1 MATDAAGHIAVPL
14 CWGGLLGGPGH
25 GVASWGG
32 VQPARYVVY
41 LHVLI
46 YAVILIYQ
54 VICMMYRH

>member
-1 MATDAAGHIAVPL
+1 MAADVAGHIVVPL
-14 CWGGLLGGPGH
+14 CWGGFSGGPGH

-32 VQPARYVVY
+32 VRPSRYVY
-41 LHVLI
+41 FLHVLI